1 MYKINFCF
9 FICILVYYKMMLLC
23 SFFFLTKQIYSIM
36 SVLLNYFNVM
46 ELFKAISWAPT
57 FLIVMIAYFFLLKT
71 ASVTDLS

>member
-1 MYKINFCF
+1 
-9 FICILVYYKMMLLC
+9 MLLC

>member
-1 MYKINFCF
+1 
-9 FICILVYYKMMLLC
+9 MLLC

-36 SVLLNYFNVM
+36 SVLLNYFDVM